1 MKINVHGHEA
11 YAYAGGKNFDVTLP
25 TVVFIHGAQNDH
37 SVWALQSRYFAH
49 HGFSVLAIDLPGHG
63 RSQGEALSSVE
74 NMAAWLLEFLK
85 VAGVQHAQLIGHS
98 MGSLIAL
105 EACHQNPSMVSKLML
120 LGTAY
125 PMKVSDVL
133 LDNALHREQVAIDMV
148 NIFSHSA
155 NSHQPSS
162 PGPGFYIHNMSA
174 RLMQRISKINPKQV
188 FHTDFTACNNY
199 ANGEVASSKV
209 QCPTLFMLA
218 KSDMMTPVKAAAGLR
233 QAITH
238 HQLCMI
244 ENSGHSMMAEQ
255 AHAVLQG
262 LFNFAKA
269 PT

>member
-1 MKINVHGHEA
+1 MKINVQGNEA
-11 YAYAGGKNFDVTLP
+11 YAYTGGKNFDANLP
-25 TVVFIHGAQNDH
+25 TIVFIHGAQNDH

-63 RSQGEALSSVE
+63 RSKGDALTSVE
-74 NMAAWLLEFLK
+74 SMAAWLLEFLQA
-85 VAGVQHAQLIGHS
+85 AGVKQAQLAGHS

-105 EACHQNPSMVSKLML
+105 EARHQNPSKVSKLML

-133 LDNALHREQVAIDMV
+133 LEHALNQEQVAIDMV

-155 NSHQPSS
+155 SSHQPSS

-174 RLMQRISKINPKQV
+174 RLMQRISKINPNKV
-188 FHTDFTACNNY
+188 FYTDFTACNNY
-199 ANGEVASSKV
+199 TNGELASNNV

-233 QAITH
+233 QAISH

-244 ENSGHSMMAEQ
+244 EHSGHSMMAEQ
-255 AHAVLQG
+255 AQAVLKG
-262 LFNFAKA
+262 LFEFAKA
-269 PT
+269 